1 MPKAHRIL
9 FDRLIEFIQKS
20 ESDIPPSANYR
31 KADGEENCGNCSHFS
46 DGYCDKW
53 EADVDTK
60 HISDGY
66 QSMKSSEKKQEMGYS
81 DNSSF
86 YFTDGRVG
94 ENDNLIWKTILRTD
108 KWEYRP
114 GPEQTPVN
122 DPLFI
127 TRDRSDSSGKIGL
140 EDIVNSFK
148 SGAIEHVTVPLS
160 HKNLVN
166 ENTGFVRELKIED
179 DPDRPGQHIL
189 RAGIEFTDQ
198 QIRGKVKDSSIAN
211 TSAGLFFNYLRRKDG
226 TRFPIAL
233 DHVAL
238 TNKPWLNGL
247 RPFGMSEDDESARE
261 VKYFA
266 IPEES
271 QGEQSKEG
279 SEAEPTPQPE
289 KSEERGAEMSEKN
302 DLEGLELSDEVRSQ
316 IKALLDSQSEEVEKL
331 NQERDALAAERE
343 KLVRERKETQIEDRI
358 RELGE
363 MGFAEQPGFLK
374 VIRQLLLAD
383 TGQTSAV
390 LLSEDAEEKHITISD
405 AIEMVIDSL
414 PKENGK
420 VNFGEQAEKV
430 LSDEKPPADAKDENM
445 TDEERLA
452 NAEKFLYNDVRYA
465 KSDNK

>member
-1 MPKAHRIL
+1 
-9 FDRLIEFIQKS
+9 
-20 ESDIPPSANYR
+20 
-31 KADGEENCGNCSHFS
+31 
-46 DGYCDKW
+46 
-53 EADVDTK
+53 
-60 HISDGY
+60 
-66 QSMKSSEKKQEMGYS
+66 
-81 DNSSF
+81 
-86 YFTDGRVG
+86 
-94 ENDNLIWKTILRTD
+94 
-108 KWEYRP
+108 
-114 GPEQTPVN
+114 
-122 DPLFI
+122 
-127 TRDRSDSSGKIGL
+127 
-140 EDIVNSFK
+140 
-148 SGAIEHVTVPLS
+148 
-160 HKNLVN
+160 
-166 ENTGFVRELKIED
+166 
-179 DPDRPGQHIL
+179 
-189 RAGIEFTDQ
+189 
-198 QIRGKVKDSSIAN
+198 
-211 TSAGLFFNYLRRKDG
+211 
-226 TRFPIAL
+226 
-233 DHVAL
+233 
-238 TNKPWLNGL
+238 
-247 RPFGMSEDDESARE
+247 
-261 VKYFA
+261 
-266 IPEES
+266 
-271 QGEQSKEG
+271 
-279 SEAEPTPQPE
+279 
-289 KSEERGAEMSEKN
+289 MSEKN